1 MLDAPGAEMPKR
13 NGRINT
19 HVSVIRPEE
28 LERVGNPDINEI
40 GKTFS
45 IQTGKLVETNPVG
58 WDEMDRVWFMQVKSP
73 ELIKLRRSYGLP
85 DMPKKGR
92 KTLGF
97 HITVAVRRKGVL
109 AAGNVAKQAEFFTD
123 SDWEAVPKIAQ
134 ISASVLQEAVAN
146 DAKRRLGNPG
156 GSGTIERLGAIAQ
169 LWSGKNV
176 GIPNSPSAL
185 ATALTLGILGSG
197 VGYGIGTLSGGAID
211 LATKAGIMAPGTVDK
226 RKIRRTLTLGGA
238 ALGPLAGA
246 LHAAGN
252 YRAGKPLLTGAFLND
267 RHPLDNPLVKQSMYN
282 TSGAVFDADT
292 FARLINEDPTVR
304 KGLDPRERAMA
315 TGLVMGAKYL
325 PGRPN
330 SSLVSPVDIGRMAV
344 GMGSGYASGAL
355 VGRMLGSLMGL
366 SQPAQDRII
375 QGGMF
380 AGAVKNMLPLAF
392 PGY

>member
-123 SDWEAVPKIAQ
+123 SDWRLYRRLLR
-134 ISASVLQEAVAN
+134 SVL
-146 DAKRRLGNPG
+146 RCC
-156 GSGTIERLGAIAQ
+156 
-169 LWSGKNV
+169 
-176 GIPNSPSAL
+176 
-185 ATALTLGILGSG
+185 
-197 VGYGIGTLSGGAID
+197 
-211 LATKAGIMAPGTVDK
+211 
-226 RKIRRTLTLGGA
+226 RKL
-238 ALGPLAGA
+238 
-246 LHAAGN
+246 
-252 YRAGKPLLTGAFLND
+252 
-267 RHPLDNPLVKQSMYN
+267 
-282 TSGAVFDADT
+282 
-292 FARLINEDPTVR
+292 
-304 KGLDPRERAMA
+304 
-315 TGLVMGAKYL
+315 
-325 PGRPN
+325 
-330 SSLVSPVDIGRMAV
+330 
-344 GMGSGYASGAL
+344 
-355 VGRMLGSLMGL
+355 
-366 SQPAQDRII
+366 
-375 QGGMF
+375 
-380 AGAVKNMLPLAF
+380 
-392 PGY
+392 